1 MYSAKLNTCGCAGY
15 RDAYRKKGRMAVA
28 PHDQVREST
37 FDNVKVAELEAW
49 LRRTGGAPRDV
60 ALWQKVRS

>member
-1 MYSAKLNTCGCAGY
+1 
-15 RDAYRKKGRMAVA
+15 MAVA